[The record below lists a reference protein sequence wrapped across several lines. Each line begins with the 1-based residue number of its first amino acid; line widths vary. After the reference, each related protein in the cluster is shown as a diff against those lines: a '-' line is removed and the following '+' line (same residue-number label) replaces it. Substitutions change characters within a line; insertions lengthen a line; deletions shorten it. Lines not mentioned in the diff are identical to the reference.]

1 MKTQDDHNESQPFP
15 FEMIREWV
23 PDVSIVEDGRFLV
36 VSRDMLQL
44 LGYTED
50 DLIGER
56 FDRVF
61 HTMIAADWT
70 DETRPYRAR
79 GIAACANGAGLP
91 VSVHITAK
99 TSGAKRYWL
108 IRSIERAEPEPAED
122 RTDAEERYRAA
133 FEQSGIAA
141 ALLGPDGAV
150 RESNQAFRSLLG
162 LRAKEEKP
170 TNLASLLPIED
181 AYAFRQGCA
190 RLAAGKTGDFEMEG
204 RLAHASGRPLRLQ
217 LRVAAVADPAGRPER
232 YIVQLQDVA
241 ARREAEDRLR
251 RAEQRKVAARL
262 AAGVA
267 HEIRNPLTVVKGVAQ
282 MMRDADK
289 DNFMLGLLLSEVGR
303 IETIVDDFLRIGGD
317 EPLRLLK
324 TDLNAL
330 AADAAKGLESAA
342 RQSGVSIETRFPPE
356 RCMIWC
362 DAGMLKQAIV
372 NLIQNAIE
380 AMEGGGRLQLA
391 LERSQDRTVAL
402 IVRDEGCGMSP
413 ERLARLGEPYF
424 SSKEKGAGFGL
435 MFSYRI
441 IERHGG
447 TVQAASRLHAGTTF
461 VVSLPLSVLPASAHA
476 APPAASAAA
485 PVLAGAAGYAR

>member
-1 MKTQDDHNESQPFP
+1 M
-15 FEMIREWV
+15 
-23 PDVSIVEDGRFLV
+23 SIVEDGRFLV

-44 LGYTED
+44 LGYGED
-50 DLIGER
+50 DLTGER

-61 HTMIAADWT
+61 RMNAADRI
-70 DETRPYRAR
+70 DESRPFRAR
-79 GIAACANGAGLP
+79 AKAACANGAGLP
-91 VSVHITAK
+91 VTMHITAT

-108 IRSIERAEPEPAED
+108 IRSIERAEPEARSD
-122 RTDAEERYRAA
+122 VAERYRAA

-150 RESNQAFRSLLG
+150 RESNQAFRCLLG
-162 LRAKEEKP
+162 LRDQEEP
-170 TNLASLLPIED
+170 QTNLAAMLPIED
-181 AYAFRQGCA
+181 AYTFRQGCA
-190 RLAAGKTGDFEMEG
+190 RLAAGRTGAFEMEG
-204 RLAHASGRPLRLQ
+204 RLSHASGRSLRLQ
-217 LRVAAVADPAGRPER
+217 LRVAAVSDRAGRPDR
-232 YIVQLQDVA
+232 FIVQLQDVA
-241 ARREAEDRLR
+241 SRREAEERLR
-251 RAEQRKVAARL
+251 RAEQRKMAARL

-267 HEIRNPLTVVKGVAQ
+267 HEIRNPLTVVKGAAQ
-282 MMRDADK
+282 MMRETDK
-289 DNFMLGLLLSEVGR
+289 DNFMLGLLLSEVER
-303 IETIVDDFLRIGGD
+303 IETVVDDFLRIGED

-324 TDLNAL
+324 ADLNAL
-330 AADAAKGLESAA
+330 AADAAKGLESFA
-342 RQSGVSIETRFPPE
+342 RHSGVRIETRFPSE

-362 DAGMLKQAIV
+362 DAVMLKQALG

-391 LERSQDRTVAL
+391 LERNPDRTVSL

-447 TVQAASRLHAGTTF
+447 SVQVTSRIHAGTTF
-461 VVSLPLSVLPASAHA
+461 VVSLPLSVLPASASAHA
-476 APPAASAAA
+476 APAPASSPA
-485 PVLAGAAGYAR
+485 LAGAAAYS